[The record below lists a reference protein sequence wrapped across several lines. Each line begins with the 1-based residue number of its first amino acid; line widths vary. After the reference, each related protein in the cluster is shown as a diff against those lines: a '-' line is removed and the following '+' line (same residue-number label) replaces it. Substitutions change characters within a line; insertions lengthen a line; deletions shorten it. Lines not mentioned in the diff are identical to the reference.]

1 MLPNSDAKNHI
12 VISARRIV
20 YCVRGEFAMLRIDA
34 PTRCALGILFTLTAS
49 LATSSVRAAEYGTGP
64 WIKGYRLPDLLRSFC
79 LG

>member
-1 MLPNSDAKNHI
+1 
-12 VISARRIV
+12 
-20 YCVRGEFAMLRIDA
+20 MLRIDA
-34 PTRCALGILFTLTAS
+34 PTLCALGILFTLTAS